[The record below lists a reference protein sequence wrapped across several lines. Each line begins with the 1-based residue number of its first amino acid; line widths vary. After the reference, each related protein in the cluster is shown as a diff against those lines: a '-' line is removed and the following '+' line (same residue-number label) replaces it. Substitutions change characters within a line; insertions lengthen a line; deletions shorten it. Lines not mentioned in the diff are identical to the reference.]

1 MKRILLLEPD
11 RALAKTY
18 QTYLQSQGYH
28 VDIAAGAQAGIGL
41 ADEHAPDVVVLELQ
55 LAGHNGIEFLHEFRS
70 YTEWL
75 HIPVIIHTLLPLTLL
90 KKYQANWQEFGVSQL
105 CCKTTT
111 NLADLGRYVQ
121 AVAT

>member
-1 MKRILLLEPD
+1 MKRVLFLEPD

-18 QTYLQSQGYH
+18 QTYLQNQGYH
-28 VDIAAGAQAGIGL
+28 VDIAADAQAGIEL

-55 LAGHNGIEFLHEFRS
+55 LAGHNGVEFLHELRS
-70 YTEWL
+70 YTEWQR
-75 HIPVIIHTLLPLTLL
+75 IPVVIHTLLPLDRLQ
-90 KKYQANWQEFGVSQL
+90 KYQANWQEFGVSQL

-121 AVAT
+121 VAVA